1 MAAEG
6 LEQAVL
12 CADQVNLFMKTV
24 YKCVNKYMVVKME
37 IKLCLKIVNIDNM

>member
-24 YKCVNKYMVVKME
+24 YKSVCANSLGRSAVSG
-37 IKLCLKIVNIDNM
+37 IVR